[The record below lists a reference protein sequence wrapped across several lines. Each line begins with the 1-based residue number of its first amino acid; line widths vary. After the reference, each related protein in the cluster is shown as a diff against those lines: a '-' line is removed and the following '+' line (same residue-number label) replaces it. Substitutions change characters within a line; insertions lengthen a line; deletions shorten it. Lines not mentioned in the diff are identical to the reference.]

1 MLRFFRAKLWIL
13 LLPGCL
19 LLLAFQTHN
28 KLVDDLWF
36 DFLRL
41 TKKPDAQA
49 IQAYFEKFKSRKPAL
64 PDADMGYAITL
75 VQKWAETAGLAPE
88 EKASIALMCGRFWPE
103 NDENQQYM
111 PAFFYEWA
119 YQISEQNKCYDL
131 STDALV
137 EIINFHKHEYLI
149 DKALPFVIALE
160 KALDSPTIRP
170 RIKELGLKYHALA
183 QYYYRLK
190 KYDLSIIYHN
200 HVLETQDTEFPEDTR
215 LNILNTIAL
224 SHKELGQ
231 YKEANRRFD
240 ELIRTALEIRN
251 KHWEY
256 IAKGNKGMVMLE
268 LKQFKEAE
276 SLLKEDFEGSM
287 MIRQHGSALK
297 ACVILARLKLENK
310 DPDNARK
317 YLEIADSISDTL
329 GVLKQTILTWSDYF
343 ALAGDWEKAYFY
355 RKRVHE
361 MEDSVNQRATTQAV
375 YRAREQHSLFQQ
387 KTLMNQKLLDQE
399 TARKAAQRN
408 FFIAIFILVM
418 TFSGLGIIFY
428 LRNREQ
434 QIVHRHLQERLD
446 ENKEELERYVKRLQ
460 YHNELS
466 RGIEEHLRSVSPD
479 IDQETIRALL
489 LQFTFSTEADWEQF
503 KQLFDEVHHDFIHH
517 LRQQS
522 ISLTPGEIRLL
533 VLLKLDFNNRE
544 IARTLGISL
553 EGVKKSK
560 QRLRKK
566 MQHTSDPE
574 LNGLLNR

>member
-1 MLRFFRAKLWIL
+1 MLRFFRAKIWIL
-13 LLPGCL
+13 LLPGSL

-28 KLVDDLWF
+28 KLVDDLWS

-41 TKKPDAQA
+41 TKKTDAQA
-49 IQAYFEKFKSRKPAL
+49 IQAYFEKLKSRKPAL

-75 VQKWAETAGLAPE
+75 VQKWSETAGLAPE

-103 NDENQQYM
+103 KGEYQQFM
-111 PAFFYEWA
+111 PAFFYERA
-119 YQISEQNKCYDL
+119 YEISKQNKLYDL
-131 STDALV
+131 SSDALV
-137 EIINFHKHEYLI
+137 EIINLTNLT
-149 DKALPFVIALE
+149 DKALPFVIDLE
-160 KALDSPTIRP
+160 KVLDSPEIRS
-170 RIKELGLKYHALA
+170 KLTNLDKKYHALA
-183 QYYYRLK
+183 QYYYRLNKHDLAILYNK
-190 KYDLSIIYHN
+190 K
-200 HVLETQDTEFPEDTR
+200 VLEFPESQFPVELK
-215 LNILNTIAL
+215 LNRLNTIAL
-224 SHKELGQ
+224 SYKELGQ
-231 YKEANRRFD
+231 YDEAIRYYD
-240 ELIRTALEIRN
+240 EVIGKSIEVGN
-251 KHWEY
+251 KDWEY

-268 LKQFKEAE
+268 LGRLEEAE
-276 SLLKEDFEGSM
+276 DLLEEDFHGSLLTG
-287 MIRQHGSALK
+287 QHLSSCNA
-297 ACVILARLKLENK
+297 AIVLAKLRLKSNDLE
-310 DPDNARK
+310 NARK
-317 YLEIADSISDTL
+317 YLEIADRISDTL
-329 GVLKQTILTWSDYF
+329 GVLQKTTLIWSDYF
-343 ALAGDWEKAYFY
+343 VLAGDWKQAYYF
-355 RKRVHE
+355 RKRAHE
-361 MEDSVNQRATTQAV
+361 MEDSVNLKATTREF

-408 FFIAIFILVM
+408 FFIAIFILVL

-434 QIVHRHLQERLD
+434 QILHRHLQERLD

-566 MQHTSDPE
+566 IQHTSDPE
-574 LNGLLNR
+574 LNSLLNR